1 MSLLSFTKR
10 FGSALLL
17 CALAMTAVACGGAKA
32 VRGDEVEG
40 LDDEAMSTGLD
51 KRDLDK
57 LLHENMKALQ
67 ASAVIQRWQGE
78 NRPSVAVLPLRNE
91 TTEHIDSSLDALLS
105 DIETTLVNAGHVSV
119 VDMQAQP
126 ELIEQIRK
134 QYSEAYDQSRI
145 AGWGKQVGARYI
157 VTGKVF
163 SNDERQDDERRV
175 QYFMF
180 IQVLSVETGEILFQN
195 KTNVTKAVI

>member
-1 MSLLSFTKR
+1 MSFLLFGKR
-10 FGSALLL
+10 FNAALLL
-17 CALAMTAVACGGAKA
+17 GALTITACGGPRA
-32 VRGDEVEG
+32 VRGEEVEG
-40 LDDEAMSTGLD
+40 IDDQAMSTGLD

-57 LLHENMKALQ
+57 LLHENMQALQ
-67 ASAVIQRWQGE
+67 KSAVIQRWQGE
-78 NRPSVAVLPLRNE
+78 SRPSVAVLPLRNE

-126 ELIEQIRK
+126 QLIEEIRK
-134 QYSEAYDQSRI
+134 QYSQAFDQSRI

-163 SNDERQDDERRV
+163 STDERQDDERRV

-180 IQVLSVETGEILFQN
+180 IQVLDVETGEILFQH
-195 KTNVTKAVI
+195 KTAVTKAVI